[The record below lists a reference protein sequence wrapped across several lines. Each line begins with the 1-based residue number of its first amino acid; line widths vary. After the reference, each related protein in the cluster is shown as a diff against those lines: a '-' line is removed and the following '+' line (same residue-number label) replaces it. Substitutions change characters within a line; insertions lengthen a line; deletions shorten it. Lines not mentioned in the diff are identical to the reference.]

1 MKTFKALCL
10 VASVTCML
18 TACDNDKDNLGN
30 QSITFTSSINKMT
43 SRSNGNNWEEGDKV
57 GIYMVPAGQDLA
69 SAITENARYMAH
81 EDGTV
86 TPLTSVSEL
95 LYPANGSAVDFVAYY
110 PLQYEVVDGIFRV
123 NVTNQEDLGDIDLM
137 YATARNYNKDS
148 EAKPNLLFDHKLS
161 QIYFNIE
168 TDEPVVSKS
177 DIYVTFDG
185 INTTADFNL
194 ADATFANAANPETV
208 YANISIDGN
217 GTHAAAIVIPARNMT
232 GVTVNVYYKGKKMS
246 IAYPQSDLEPGVRYV
261 HQMKITQSASPL
273 SVGFTPSGIG
283 SWNDVTG
290 ENIELDLADGEDFT
304 PVVETPVNTNLALGK
319 TGVQVSS
326 NADIRNRLTDGA
338 FDKMWQQA
346 FAGISN
352 FYVDLEQKYRIDK
365 IVNYWDK
372 GAYAK
377 EAEYFVSVD
386 GVNYVSVKK
395 FTDWDNP
402 AGDGTQTVILDSP
415 VEARF
420 VKCVFDK
427 SSSEFLIS
435 SFEIEVYL
443 QAR

>member
-232 GVTVNVYYKGKKMS
+232 GVTVNVYYN
-246 IAYPQSDLEPGVRYV
+246 IAVR
-261 HQMKITQSASPL
+261 
-273 SVGFTPSGIG
+273 
-283 SWNDVTG
+283 
-290 ENIELDLADGEDFT
+290 
-304 PVVETPVNTNLALGK
+304 
-319 TGVQVSS
+319 
-326 NADIRNRLTDGA
+326 
-338 FDKMWQQA
+338 
-346 FAGISN
+346 
-352 FYVDLEQKYRIDK
+352 
-365 IVNYWDK
+365 
-372 GAYAK
+372 
-377 EAEYFVSVD
+377 
-386 GVNYVSVKK
+386 
-395 FTDWDNP
+395 
-402 AGDGTQTVILDSP
+402 
-415 VEARF
+415 
-420 VKCVFDK
+420 
-427 SSSEFLIS
+427 
-435 SFEIEVYL
+435 
-443 QAR
+443 